1 MSGLKEITYSSE
13 FVAEL
18 ERKIEC
24 LKEENALIE
33 RRYTVLECQNHYLEL
48 YKEALNLAITN
59 AIIVGVCDNCIF
71 CNMGEHCSN
80 VKVKWLLSEYKEPVK
95 LIRVEHEIL
104 RYLYKRDYRYI
115 AREESER
122 VIAFKGRPHKITCG
136 TWNTISDEKIG
147 FLNLYDFSNLFQFT
161 DWKDLESTSI
171 EDVLKNCEVID
182 DDL

>member
-1 MSGLKEITYSSE
+1 MLNAEKYKNEI
-13 FVAEL
+13 L
-18 ERKIEC
+18 EKSNVVFDFSVSKDRHTIEKC
-24 LKEENALIE
+24 L
-33 RRYTVLECQNHYLEL
+33 
-48 YKEALNLAITN
+48 
-59 AIIVGVCDNCIF
+59 GVCDNCIF
-71 CNMGEHCSN
+71 CNIGEHCSN

>member
-1 MSGLKEITYSSE
+1 MLNAEKYREEILKNSNVVSDFSMSKDKHTI
-13 FVAEL
+13 
-18 ERKIEC
+18 KKC
-24 LKEENALIE
+24 L
-33 RRYTVLECQNHYLEL
+33 
-48 YKEALNLAITN
+48 
-59 AIIVGVCDNCIF
+59 GVCKDCF
-71 CNMGEHCSN
+71 FHEAGDHCSN
-80 VKVKWLLSEYKEPVK
+80 IKVKWLLSEYKEPVK

-161 DWKDLESTSI
+161 NW
-171 EDVLKNCEVID
+171 EDSEPTLIQGVLNNCEVVES
-182 DDL
+182 DL

>member
-1 MSGLKEITYSSE
+1 MLNAERYKNEI
-13 FVAEL
+13 L
-18 ERKIEC
+18 EKSNVVFDFSISKDRHAIEKC
-24 LKEENALIE
+24 L
-33 RRYTVLECQNHYLEL
+33 
-48 YKEALNLAITN
+48 
-59 AIIVGVCDNCIF
+59 GVCDNCIF

-136 TWNTISDEKIG
+136 TWNTISGEKIG

-161 DWKDLESTSI
+161 DWKDLEPTSI
-171 EDVLKNCEVID
+171 EDVLKNCEVIED
-182 DDL
+182 ESSK

>member
-1 MSGLKEITYSSE
+1 MLNAEKYREEILKNSNVVSDFSISKDRHT
-13 FVAEL
+13 
-18 ERKIEC
+18 IEKC
-24 LKEENALIE
+24 L
-33 RRYTVLECQNHYLEL
+33 
-48 YKEALNLAITN
+48 
-59 AIIVGVCDNCIF
+59 GVCKDCF
-71 CNMGEHCSN
+71 FHEAGDHCSN
-80 VKVKWLLSEYKEPVK
+80 IKVKWLLSEYTEPVK

-171 EDVLKNCEVID
+171 EDVLKNCEVVED
-182 DDL
+182 EFNE

>member
-1 MSGLKEITYSSE
+1 MLNAEKYKNEI
-13 FVAEL
+13 L
-18 ERKIEC
+18 EKSNVVFDFSISKDRHT
-24 LKEENALIE
+24 IE
-33 RRYTVLECQNHYLEL
+33 RCL
-48 YKEALNLAITN
+48 
-59 AIIVGVCDNCIF
+59 GVCDNCIF

-161 DWKDLESTSI
+161 DWKDLEPTSI
-171 EDVLKNCEVID
+171 EDVLNNCEVVD

>member
-1 MSGLKEITYSSE
+1 MLNAERYKNEI
-13 FVAEL
+13 L
-18 ERKIEC
+18 EKSNVVFDFSISKDRHTIEKC
-24 LKEENALIE
+24 L
-33 RRYTVLECQNHYLEL
+33 
-48 YKEALNLAITN
+48 
-59 AIIVGVCDNCIF
+59 GVCDNCIF
-71 CNMGEHCSN
+71 CNIGEHCSN

-171 EDVLKNCEVID
+171 EDVLKNCEVVED
-182 DDL
+182 ESNE

>member
-1 MSGLKEITYSSE
+1 MLNAEKYKNEI
-13 FVAEL
+13 L
-18 ERKIEC
+18 EKSNVVFDFSISKDRHTIEKC
-24 LKEENALIE
+24 L
-33 RRYTVLECQNHYLEL
+33 
-48 YKEALNLAITN
+48 
-59 AIIVGVCDNCIF
+59 GVCDNCIF
-71 CNMGEHCSN
+71 CNIGEHCSN

-161 DWKDLESTSI
+161 NWKDSEPTLI
-171 EDVLKNCEVID
+171 QGVLNNCEVVES
-182 DDL
+182 DL